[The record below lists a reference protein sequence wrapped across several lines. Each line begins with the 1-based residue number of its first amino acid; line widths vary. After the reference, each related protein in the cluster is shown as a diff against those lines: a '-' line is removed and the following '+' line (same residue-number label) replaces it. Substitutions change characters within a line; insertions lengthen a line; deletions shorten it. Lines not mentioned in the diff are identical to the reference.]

1 MKSAS
6 SEPVAV
12 QAPPIA
18 APRVRLLDKI
28 QSPADLK
35 ALPESDL
42 AQLAQEVRE
51 ELIYVMS
58 EANPHSASAATS
70 GRTSASWS

>member
-6 SEPVAV
+6 SEPVSV
-12 QAPPIA
+12 QAPPITE
-18 APRVRLLDKI
+18 PRVRLLDKI

-58 EANPHSASAATS
+58 EANPSASAATS